1 MGIENIRLPNNTI
14 IRTINLSFSVIM
26 FEYISMN
33 NKKKRLKK
41 KSVSKYNL
49 FSSWHIINWTWFL
62 TTCRMLC

>member
-41 KSVSKYNL
+41 KISEQV
-49 FSSWHIINWTWFL
+49 
-62 TTCRMLC
+62 